1 MNRSCPL
8 LVLTSPRRAWAL
20 HNFVLTIPWDPYRW
34 YVSKSSEISLLIVLA
49 SEMTHAT
56 LYTLANSLGI
66 LAMLTVV
73 GYHFVA
79 VNARHL
85 AKNGESNSS

>member
-1 MNRSCPL
+1 MSHASHL
-8 LVLTSPRRAWAL
+8 SVSPTPT
-20 HNFVLTIPWDPYRW
+20 H
-34 YVSKSSEISLLIVLA
+34 SST
-49 SEMTHAT
+49 MTHAT

-79 VNARHL
+79 VNAKHIS
-85 AKNGESNSS
+85 KDGDDKSS

>member
-1 MNRSCPL
+1 
-8 LVLTSPRRAWAL
+8 
-20 HNFVLTIPWDPYRW
+20 
-34 YVSKSSEISLLIVLA
+34 
-49 SEMTHAT
+49 MTHAT

-85 AKNGESNSS
+85 AKNIQICGLVTRCIQARVDIYLFSSGYRE

>member
-1 MNRSCPL
+1 
-8 LVLTSPRRAWAL
+8 
-20 HNFVLTIPWDPYRW
+20 
-34 YVSKSSEISLLIVLA
+34 
-49 SEMTHAT
+49 MTHAT
-56 LYTLANSLGI
+56 LYSLANSLGI

-85 AKNGESNSS
+85 AKNGEAKST